1 MCVKTSTDFQL
12 LIPSWYPL
20 HRPHIQI
27 ARQSQADFKEAK
39 TNVKKNVLHLL
50 FVFGML
56 CERDLLILQQEKDT
70 RTNWT
75 RHVHCE
81 FSHWWMRLCRLV
93 SCVSLLG
100 QSTPNKSLFFFVLSV
115 LIKSPIDPPVIR
127 WLPTED
133 ATRSQT
139 TALFFYRLYLYREQT
154 SDMKY

>member
-1 MCVKTSTDFQL
+1 MSAAFQL
-12 LIPSWYPL
+12 LIPSRYPL
-20 HRPHIQI
+20 HRTHIEI
-27 ARQSQADFKEAK
+27 ARQNQADSNEA
-39 TNVKKNVLHLL
+39 TNNLNKNVLHLL

-81 FSHWWMRLCRLV
+81 LSLWWMRLYPSV

-139 TALFFYRLYLYREQT
+139 TALFFYRLFLYSEQHPIWNINQ
-154 SDMKY
+154 